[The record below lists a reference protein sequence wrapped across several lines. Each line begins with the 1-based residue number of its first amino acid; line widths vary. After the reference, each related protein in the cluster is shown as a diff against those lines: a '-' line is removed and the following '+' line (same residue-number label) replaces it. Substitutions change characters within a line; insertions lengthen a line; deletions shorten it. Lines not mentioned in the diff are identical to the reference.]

1 MITGTKMTQ
10 HKFLSRMTLEEIQML
25 SEEQI
30 KQASEAEIEYFNK
43 LPHKKFIAATHG
55 SKTKNGGLVN
65 SQLNNGLKVEGHLI
79 AVVGDEVIYSDGST
93 SKIISGAGKA
103 SELEGRAIALVGSRL
118 ENGDEIIESL
128 QSAFEFR
135 LYHDQEIPEGFLDY
149 N

>member
-1 MITGTKMTQ
+1 MASPIFLHELPIEQLQKMSPEDIEQTIT
-10 HKFLSRMTLEEIQML
+10 
-25 SEEQI
+25 
-30 KQASEAEIEYFNK
+30 AEHLYCDNK
-43 LPHKKFIAATHG
+43 PHTIYHLAVNG

-65 SQLNNGLKVEGHLI
+65 AQINKELKVDGHLI

-103 SELEGRAIALVGSRL
+103 SELDGDPVALVGSRL

-135 LYHDQEIPEGFLDY
+135 FYHDREIPEGFLDHD
-149 N
+149 